1 MSVALPT
8 AEVHEL
14 MAPDGA
20 PLRLTRYRGGERGPV
35 LLVHGASVWSG
46 MFMLPTLRENFVQ
59 HLVRHGFDTW
69 LLDWRASIALPLRSF
84 TLDEAAE
91 QDFPAAVRRVCE
103 AAGAP
108 SVQVVAHCAGAVT
121 FFMALAAGR
130 LPEVRSVVASQIALH
145 HHAPA
150 ATRLK
155 AALRLPELL
164 DQALDYVAPD
174 EDPRHPRLQAAFGAL
189 AGLLHGGCGSALC
202 HRLTFMYGPLYRHA
216 HLSPDTHAR
225 LDEQFGPCNLAT
237 LRHLAQMARSGRSQ
251 RYDHGPSENL
261 RRYGQATPPD
271 FLDARHLALP
281 ITFVTG
287 EHNET
292 YLPSSTEATCAWLSA
307 VHGPHLYRRHVLA
320 GYGHLDTFLGTRA
333 AQDTYPLMRRA
344 LEATA

>member
-1 MSVALPT
+1 MENLPP
-8 AEVHEL
+8 AELHDL
-14 MAPDGA
+14 CADDGA
-20 PLRLTRYRGGERGPV
+20 ALRLTRLRGGERGPV

-46 MFMLPTLRENFVQ
+46 MFRLPTLRENFVQ
-59 HLVRHGFDTW
+59 HLVRHGFDVW
-69 LLDWRASIALPLRSF
+69 LLDWRASIALPRRQF

-91 QDFPAAVRRVCE
+91 QDFPAAVRRVRE
-103 AAGAP
+103 ASGAD

-145 HHAPA
+145 HHAPR

-164 DQALDYVAPD
+164 DQVLDHVSPD
-174 EDPRHPRLQAAFGAL
+174 EDPQHPRLQAAFGAL
-189 AGLLHGGCGSALC
+189 AGLLHGGCASALC

-216 HLSPDTHAR
+216 QLTPETHAR
-225 LDEQFGPCNLAT
+225 LDEQFGACNLTT
-237 LRHLAQMARSGRSQ
+237 LRHLAQMARAGRSQ
-251 RYDHGPSENL
+251 RYDHGPRENL
-261 RRYGQATPPD
+261 QRYGQATPPD
-271 FLDARHLALP
+271 FLDGRHLALP
-281 ITFVTG
+281 ITFVSG

-292 YLPSSTEATCAWLSA
+292 YLPSSTEATYGWLREL
-307 VHGPHLYRRHVLA
+307 HGPQLYQRHVLA
-320 GYGHLDTFLGTRA
+320 GYGHLDTFMGAHA